1 MRPPMM
7 IIWILLCV
15 LVGYCAD
22 RKGRNMWAWGIAS
35 LFLSPLLIGIT
46 LALMPDET
54 DKTNN
59 RSRSFVAD
67 DDSEED
73 SEEVRCPECGYLADA
88 SEQFCPRCGEM
99 LW

>member
-54 DKTNN
+54 DKTNTHSAN
-59 RSRSFVAD
+59 SSGEGNNEKVY
-67 DDSEED
+67 
-73 SEEVRCPECGYLADA
+73 CPECHCLVDT